1 MQRYRGVGE
10 IAQVYAN
17 WPVHLPAWGAPD
29 ALETA
34 ALHAENSA
42 QMAVQA
48 AVAVAQVVARAAAH
62 IHAGQD
68 ALHQ

>member
-10 IAQVYAN
+10 TARVYAN
-17 WPVHLPAWGAPD
+17 WPVHLPVWGALR

-34 ALHAENSA
+34 ALHVENSA
-42 QMAVQA
+42 LMAVQA
-48 AVAVAQVVARAAAH
+48 AVAVAQVVVRAVVH
-62 IHAGQD
+62 IHAVQD

>member
-1 MQRYRGVGE
+1 MQRYRGAEG

-17 WPVHLPAWGAPD
+17 WPVHLPAWGALR

-34 ALHAENSA
+34 ALHVENSA
-42 QMAVQA
+42 QMAAQVAVVAVQVDVR
-48 AVAVAQVVARAAAH
+48 AVAR
-62 IHAGQD
+62 IHAVQD

>member
-1 MQRYRGVGE
+1 M
-10 IAQVYAN
+10 N
-17 WPVHLPAWGAPD
+17 WPARPPVQDALH

-34 ALHAENSA
+34 ALHVENSA

-48 AVAVAQVVARAAAH
+48 TVAVAQVVARAAAH
-62 IHAGQD
+62 IHAVQD

>member
-1 MQRYRGVGE
+1 MQRYRGVGG

-17 WPVHLPAWGAPD
+17 WPVHLPVRGALR

-34 ALHAENSA
+34 ALHVESSA

-48 AVAVAQVVARAAAH
+48 AVAVAQVVARAAVH
-62 IHAGQD
+62 IHAVQD